1 MEDKMS
7 DKLQGVKNKLQP
19 SPEKMEAAKSFFK
32 KYFKIIIG
40 AVVLFSV
47 VMFVYVGYNR
57 SEKKEKVFP
66 MIINH
71 PRDATKQFRLD
82 NNSDKKLPDLSTGEI
97 TLSCWCYLKDT
108 QLGSNHIV
116 SIGKSSDGEGFEDSI
131 KLSYFPPDHENPN
144 NLYVYV
150 KRPST
155 KSDPADDNLSGNTD
169 VHDSCHLSQLPL
181 KKWCHIVVCVWNQNV
196 DVYLNGK
203 LTRSCVLQKP
213 PTLGPDDREMRLTGD
228 GGFSGYIS
236 RVQVSN
242 RSIAPEA
249 VYQLYLKGPYS
260 GSWWAKTAA
269 IKSEQPEIECSNSEN
284 N

>member
-19 SPEKMEAAKSFFK
+19 SPEKMEAAKNFFK

-40 AVVLFSV
+40 AVILFSV

-57 SEKKEKVFP
+57 SQKQDKVFP
-66 MIINH
+66 MLVNH

-97 TLSCWCYLKDT
+97 TLSCWCYLKDAESE
-108 QLGSNHIV
+108 SNHIV
-116 SIGKSSDGEGFEDSI
+116 SIGKSTDREGFEESI
-131 KLSYFPPDHENPN
+131 KLSYFPTTHENPN
-144 NLYVYV
+144 NLFVYV
-150 KRPST
+150 KRDSAVNLVT
-155 KSDPADDNLSGNTD
+155 KETD

-203 LTRSCVLQKP
+203 LTRSCVFEKP
-213 PTLGPDDREMRLTGD
+213 PMLGPDDREMVLTSE

-242 RSIAPEA
+242 RSMAPEA

-269 IKSEQPEIECSNSEN
+269 IKSEQPELECSTSEKN
-284 N
+284 

>member
-7 DKLQGVKNKLQP
+7 DKLQDVKNKLQP
-19 SPEKMEAAKSFFK
+19 SPEQIEAVKGFFLNNIE
-32 KYFKIIIG
+32 IIIG
-40 AVVLFSV
+40 AVIIFSV
-47 VMFVYVGYNR
+47 VMFIYVAYNR
-57 SEKKEKVFP
+57 SKEQEKLFP
-66 MIINH
+66 MLVNH
-71 PRDATKQFRLD
+71 PRDATKQFQLAP
-82 NNSDKKLPDLSTGEI
+82 NSDVKMPDLSTGEI
-97 TLSCWCYLKDT
+97 TLSCWTYLKDAEFS
-108 QLGSNHIV
+108 GSNHII
-116 SIGKSSDGEGFEDSI
+116 SIGQSTENNFEPAI
-131 KLSYFPPDHENPN
+131 KLSYFHPNHDNPN

-150 KRPST
+150 KRDGST
-155 KSDPADDNLSGNTD
+155 ENFGENTD

-213 PTLGPDDREMRLTGD
+213 PTLGPDDKEMRLTSN

-242 RSIAPEA
+242 RSMDPEK

-260 GSWWAKTAA
+260 GSWWAKTSA
-269 IKSEQPEIECSNSEN
+269 IKSEDPELECSKS
-284 N
+284 

>member
-19 SPEKMEAAKSFFK
+19 SPEKIAAAKNFFK

-40 AVVLFSV
+40 TVVLFSL

-57 SEKKEKVFP
+57 SQNREKVFP
-66 MIINH
+66 MIVNH
-71 PRDATKQFRLD
+71 PRDATKPFQLD

-97 TLSCWCYLKDT
+97 TLSCWCYLKDVDSD
-108 QLGSNHIV
+108 GSNHII
-116 SIGKSSDGEGFEDSI
+116 SIGKSTSEGFKSAL
-131 KLSYFPPDHENPN
+131 KLSYFPSNHANPN

-150 KRPST
+150 KR
-155 KSDPADDNLSGNTD
+155 KGVDDSLSVTTD

-203 LTRSCVLQKP
+203 LTRSCVLQNP
-213 PTLGPDDREMRLTGD
+213 PTLGPDDREMKLTSGD
-228 GGFSGYIS
+228 GFSGYIS
-236 RVQVSN
+236 RVQISN
-242 RSIAPEA
+242 RSMAPEG

-269 IKSEQPEIECSNSEN
+269 IKSEQPEIECTNSEKN
-284 N
+284 